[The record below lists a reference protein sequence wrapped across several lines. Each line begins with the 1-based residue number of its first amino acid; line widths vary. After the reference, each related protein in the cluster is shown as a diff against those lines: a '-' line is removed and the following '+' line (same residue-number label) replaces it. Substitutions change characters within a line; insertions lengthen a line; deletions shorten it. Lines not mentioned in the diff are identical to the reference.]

1 MGKGLLYRIMELLRN
16 SDNRINLARFAY
28 VLGRLEPDRKDE
40 PVYKKYVIVRETL
53 YKWYKD
59 IEDRKQLA
67 TAIELMIYKVREKGI

>member
-1 MGKGLLYRIMELLRN
+1 MRN